1 MSEKPQW
8 SLSTRYLILGL
19 LLVLG
24 VLGLW
29 YIRSVLEPIVIAA
42 FVAYLIIPAVNFLTQ
57 RTRLSRRAAVNI
69 VFSVFLLMLVGAPA
83 SMSLFL
89 GEAEQIAR
97 DLTSLYSQLI
107 AILVRPYSLFGY
119 PIDLGQLANS
129 MVEFRSTFVDTIGE
143 NALKLL
149 EQTSMGALWV
159 IVTLVAVYYFI
170 SEWPHMRERF
180 ILSFPEAY
188 HAELEELYLRVRT
201 VWMNYLRGQ
210 LLLMLIVG
218 VVFTIAWT
226 IIGIPGALAL
236 GIVAG
241 FLTLIP
247 DVGPFLAAMLAIGV
261 ALLEGSSWI
270 PLSSIWVGVIV
281 LGVYLVLIGIKNFWL
296 RPYIMGRSVHMPEP
310 LVFIFI
316 IMATVLWGILGALL
330 VIPVAAS
337 LAIIYD
343 YLRRRALGMT
353 PFPDSVAV
361 ITPEEPRP
369 APRSRRGPKQEK
381 K

>member
-1 MSEKPQW
+1 MNDKPW
-8 SLSTRYLILGL
+8 SNPTRYLILGL
-19 LLVLG
+19 LVILVA
-24 VLGLW
+24 LGLW
-29 YIRSVLEPIVIAA
+29 YIRSVLEPLVIAA
-42 FVAYLIIPAVNFLTQ
+42 FVAYLLIPGVNFLTK
-57 RTRLSRRAAVNI
+57 RTKLSRRAAVNL

-97 DLTSLYSQLI
+97 DLTSLYNQVI
-107 AILVRPYSLFGY
+107 AILVKPYYIAGY
-119 PIDLGQLANS
+119 PIDLGQVANS
-129 MVEFRSTFVDTIGE
+129 MVEFRSTFVNMIGE
-143 NALKLL
+143 NALQLL
-149 EQTSMGALWV
+149 EQTSMGALWI
-159 IVTLVAVYYFI
+159 IVTLVAVYYFL
-170 SEWPHMRERF
+170 SEWPHLRERF
-180 ILSFPEAY
+180 IHSFPEAY
-188 HAELEELYLRVRT
+188 HAELEELYHRVRT

-210 LLLMLIVG
+210 ILLMLIVG

-226 IIGIPGALAL
+226 VIGIPGALAL

-270 PLSSIWVGVIV
+270 PLSSIWVGFIV
-281 LGVYLVLIGIKNFWL
+281 LAVYLVLIGIKNFWL

-316 IMATVLWGILGALL
+316 ILATVLWGILGALL
-330 VIPVAAS
+330 VIPVS
-337 LAIIYD
+337 VTLSVVYD

-353 PFPDSVAV
+353 PFPDP
-361 ITPEEPRP
+361 IPGTKPEEPRP
-369 APRSRRGPKQEK
+369 APRSRRERKSEK

>member
-1 MSEKPQW
+1 MNEKQW
-8 SLSTRYLILGL
+8 NLPTRYLFLGL

-24 VLGLW
+24 VFGLW
-29 YIRSVLEPIVIAA
+29 YIRSVSEPLVIAA
-42 FVAYLIIPAVNFLTQ
+42 FMAYLLIPGVNFLTK
-57 RTRLSRRAAVNI
+57 RTKLSRRASVNL

-97 DLTSLYSQLI
+97 DLTSLYNQLI
-107 AILVRPYSLFGY
+107 TILVHPYYIAGY

-129 MVEFRSTFVDTIGE
+129 LVEFRDTFVATIGE
-143 NALKLL
+143 NALQLL
-149 EQTSMGALWV
+149 EQTSMGALWI
-159 IVTLVAVYYFI
+159 IVTLVAVYYFL
-170 SEWPHMRERF
+170 SEWPHLRERF
-180 ILSFPEAY
+180 INSFPEAY
-188 HAELEELYLRVRT
+188 HAELEELYQRIRT

-210 LLLMLIVG
+210 ILLMFIVG

-226 IIGIPGALAL
+226 VIGIPGALAL

-247 DVGPFLAAMLAIGV
+247 DVGPFLAAMLAVGV

-281 LGVYLVLIGIKNFWL
+281 LAVYLVLIAIKNFWL

-330 VIPVAAS
+330 VIPVSAS
-337 LAIIYD
+337 LAVIFD
-343 YLRRRALGMT
+343 YLRRRVLGMT
-353 PFPDSVAV
+353 PFPDPV
-361 ITPEEPRP
+361 PETKAEETRP
-369 APRSRRGPKQEK
+369 ALRSRSARQQEK

>member
-1 MSEKPQW
+1 MNTKQW
-8 SLSTRYLILGL
+8 SLPLRYI
-19 LLVLG
+19 VLG
-24 VLGLW
+24 ILVVLSALGLW
-29 YIRSVLEPIVIAA
+29 YIRSVLEPLIIAA
-42 FVAYLIIPAVNFLTQ
+42 FVAYLINPGVNMLTR
-57 RTRLSRRAAVNI
+57 RTKLSRRASVNI
-69 VFSVFLLMLVGAPA
+69 VFSFSLLLLVGAPA
-83 SMSLFL
+83 SMTLFL
-89 GEAEQIAR
+89 DEAQRIMRDISNLFDELIVWLVHPYTIA
-97 DLTSLYSQLI
+97 
-107 AILVRPYSLFGY
+107 GY
-119 PIDLGQLANS
+119 PINFGQVANRL
-129 MVEFRSTFVDTIGE
+129 VEFRSTLLPKLTE
-143 NALKLL
+143 NALQLL
-149 EQTSMGALWV
+149 EQTSMGALWI
-159 IVTLVAVYYFI
+159 IVTLVAVYYLLSAWPQLREKFI
-170 SEWPHMRERF
+170 H
-180 ILSFPEAY
+180 SFPDDLTP
-188 HAELEELYLRVRT
+188 ELEELYSRIRT

-210 LLLMLIVG
+210 ILLMLIVG

-310 LVFIFI
+310 LVFVFI

-330 VIPVAAS
+330 VIPVSAS
-337 LAIIYD
+337 IMVIFD
-343 YLRRRALGMT
+343 YLRRRVLGMS
-353 PFPDSVAV
+353 PFPEPS
-361 ITPEEPRP
+361 PEAKSE
-369 APRSRRGPKQEK
+369 APISPVKNTRTERKLDK